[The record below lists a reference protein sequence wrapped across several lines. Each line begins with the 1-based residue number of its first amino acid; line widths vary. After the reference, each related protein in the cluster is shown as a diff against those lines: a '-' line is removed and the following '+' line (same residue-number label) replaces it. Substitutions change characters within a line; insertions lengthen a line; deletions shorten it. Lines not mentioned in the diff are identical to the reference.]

1 MFMLTRKSS
10 ATPRRKIS
18 QKIETTLLLAN
29 RHACCVCQKSR
40 IQIHHIDSNPGNND
54 LENLATLC
62 TDHHDMASM
71 QIGLTKKLQP
81 DQVREYKR
89 AWEGRCAAD
98 LLALARERQTY
109 FVTLYKNPPRVRE
122 LFTGLLPNQMV
133 KAVEIFVADISED
146 EPRKK
151 AEGGF
156 GFQSI
161 PRKNQ
166 TTLLCLASAA
176 QGELWPQWLPRVP
189 GHPEDPD
196 LPVDLSPP
204 HGMQAFHHFDLYIQ
218 ILARVITL
226 SSPPIPLED
235 LYELND
241 EDALNAV
248 AGSLVSFRER
258 SYAKNVESPRSAQD
272 QPVGRIEFRR
282 KRGKIKHLAELPI
295 RNMYVFSDTAA
306 ENLRNTRVCGIGVFG
321 GAVSD
326 TSAGNTTFRLRI
338 VPLLI
343 GMGGFGQSDA
353 SGWSWNIK

>member
-1 MFMLTRKSS
+1 MSMPVRRRSS
-10 ATPRRKIS
+10 NARVPIPPSVQTAI
-18 QKIETTLLLAN
+18 LLAN
-29 RHACCVCQKSR
+29 RHACCVYQKPR
-40 IQIHHIDSNPGNND
+40 VQIHHIDGNPKNKD
-54 LENLATLC
+54 LINLATLC

-71 QIGLTKKLQP
+71 QIGLTKKLKP
-81 DQVREYKR
+81 EQVRHYK
-89 AWEGRCAAD
+89 ATWERRCADD
-98 LLALARERQTY
+98 LLALARDRQSY

-122 LFTGLLPNQMV
+122 LFV
-133 KAVEIFVADISED
+133 KLTPAQRTRAVDTVVANIAEE

-161 PRKNQ
+161 PQENQ
-166 TTLLCLASAA
+166 VTLRCLTSAGL
-176 QGELWPQWLPRVP
+176 GELWPHWLPRVP

-204 HGMQAFHHFDLYIQ
+204 HGMQAFHHFDLYMQ
-218 ILARVITL
+218 VLTRVLTL
-226 SSPPIPLED
+226 TSPPIPLED
-235 LYELND
+235 LYKLIN
-241 EDALNAV
+241 EDALHA
-248 AGSLVSFRER
+248 ASGCLVSFRER
-258 SYAKNVESPRSAQD
+258 SYAKDVGSPRSAD
-272 QPVGRIEFRR
+272 RQPVGRIEFRR
-282 KRGKIKHLAELPI
+282 KRGKAVHRVELPI

-321 GAVSD
+321 GAVAG
-326 TSAGNTTFRLRI
+326 TSGGTTTIRLRV